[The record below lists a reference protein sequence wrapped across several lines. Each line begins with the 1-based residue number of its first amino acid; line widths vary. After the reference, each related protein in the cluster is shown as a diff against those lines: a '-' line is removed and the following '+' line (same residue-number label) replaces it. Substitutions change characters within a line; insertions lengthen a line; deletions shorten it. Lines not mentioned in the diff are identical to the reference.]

1 MYISIK
7 KAIEEINNNN
17 YSIIKVKGIIELTL
31 HMAKTRSIM
40 DTHRICI
47 GNLENSIIKVN
58 RHQIMKII
66 KKSDKII
73 IELDSLIKI
82 YILKNK
88 NIL

>member
-7 KAIEEINNNN
+7 KAIKEINNNN
-17 YSIIKVKGIIELTL
+17 YSIIKVKGIIELTI
-31 HMAKTRSIM
+31 HMAKIRSIM
-40 DTHRICI
+40 VTHRIYI
-47 GNLENSIIKVN
+47 GNLENRNIKVN

-66 KKSDKII
+66 KESDKII

>member
-7 KAIEEINNNN
+7 KAIKEINNNN
-17 YSIIKVKGIIELTL
+17 YSIIKIKGIIELTI
-31 HMAKTRSIM
+31 HMSKIISIM
-40 DTHRICI
+40 DTHRIYI
-47 GNLENSIIKVN
+47 GNLENRNIKVN

-66 KKSDKII
+66 KESDKII